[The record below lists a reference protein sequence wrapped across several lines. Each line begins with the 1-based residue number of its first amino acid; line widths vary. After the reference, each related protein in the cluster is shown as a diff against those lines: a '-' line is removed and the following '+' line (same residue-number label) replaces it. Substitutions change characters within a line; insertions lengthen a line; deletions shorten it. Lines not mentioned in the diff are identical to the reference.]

1 MSIHALAE
9 SVREEIADMGSASFR
24 TKAVYGNAS
33 SLMIATRPSG
43 YHSVPHTHDCEQL
56 NWLQSGELWVFV
68 EERAFHMSA
77 GDFLRIPAGE
87 IHWSWNKS
95 DEPCTLVEVH
105 TPGMQHDGLIS
116 GYAVGLYDE
125 SERPEFLGSPVT
137 EFLAADSTFDPAVA
151 EKLAD

>member
-1 MSIHALAE
+1 MSIHAPGE

-68 EERAFHMSA
+68 EDRAFHMSA

-95 DEPCTLVEVH
+95 GEPCTLVEVH

-116 GYAVGLYDE
+116 GYAVGLYDDGE
-125 SERPEFLGSPVT
+125 QPEFLGSPVT

>member
-1 MSIHALAE
+1 MSIHALSE

-68 EERAFHMSA
+68 EDRAFHMTT
-77 GDFLRIPAGE
+77 GDFLRIPAGAL
-87 IHWSWNKS
+87 HWSWNKGGG
-95 DEPCTLVEVH
+95 PCTLVEVH
-105 TPGMQHDGLIS
+105 TPGMQHDALIA
-116 GYAVGLYDE
+116 GFAVGLHDDGE
-125 SERPEFLGSPVT
+125 QPDFLGSPVT
-137 EFLAADSTFDPAVA
+137 EFLPEGSSFDPAVA

>member
-1 MSIHALAE
+1 MSIHASGQ

-43 YHSVPHTHDCEQL
+43 YHSAPHTHACEQL
-56 NWLQSGELWVFV
+56 NWLQSGQLWVFV
-68 EERAFHMSA
+68 EDRAFHMAA
-77 GDFLRIPAGE
+77 GDFLRIPAGDL
-87 IHWSWNKS
+87 HWSWNKG

-125 SERPEFLGSPVT
+125 DEPRVFLGSPIT
-137 EFLAADSTFDPAVA
+137 EFLPEGSTFDPAVA